1 MSKKLSVILLSFNSE
16 YKLEKAVAEI
26 HQKLELEKIEHEI
39 IIVDDG
45 SADHSLKVANEL
57 QKKFTVVS
65 VIALAKNYSSPIAQ
79 FAGLSVCTG
88 GCAAPM
94 PDDFQRPIS
103 HLVELYRLWE
113 KGYKIIIGYRMKR
126 KDGMLNDLFSTLY
139 YKIMNTVTEIN
150 FPSGGTD
157 GYLIDREIIDILN
170 ESKSKRNTTP
180 VLELIQMGYNP
191 LWLPYERPSTEHK
204 SRWTL
209 KKKIKLA
216 SDTFFGSTNWPLR
229 MITYLGFATFL
240 FSLILAIMIIIA
252 KLFSD
257 NTLFGLPIQGW
268 ATSVV
273 LITIFNGLIML
284 CIGILAQYLWRI
296 FEEVKG
302 RPSFIIKKKIDNEPK

>member
-1 MSKKLSVILLSFNSE
+1 MSNKLSVILLSYNSE
-16 YKLEKAVAEI
+16 HKLEKAVDEI
-26 HQKLELEKIEHEI
+26 HRKLTSEKIDHEI

-45 SADHSLKVANEL
+45 SADDSIRVAHQLKE
-57 QKKFTVVS
+57 KYDVVN
-65 VIALAKNYSSPIAQ
+65 VVELAKNYSSPIAQ
-79 FAGLSVCTG
+79 FAGLSVSTG
-88 GCAAPM
+88 SCAAPM
-94 PDDFQRPIS
+94 PDDFQRPIT
-103 HLVELYRLWE
+103 HLIELYRLWQQ
-113 KGYKIIIGYRMKR
+113 GYKIIIGYRMKR
-126 KDGMLNDLFSTLY
+126 KDGFFNDLFSTLY
-139 YKIMNTVTEIN
+139 YKIMNTVTDIN
-150 FPSGGTD
+150 FPAGGTD

-180 VLELIQMGYNP
+180 VLELLQMGYNP
-191 LWLPYERPSTEHK
+191 LWLPYERPATDHK

-229 MITYLGFATFL
+229 MITYLGFITFL

-302 RPSFIIKKKIDNEPK
+302 RPSFIIKKKSDNDSK